1 MLAVLL
7 RSSISNLMGETAAGG
22 LIGVDCTIGA
32 ALSGHAAHAGPTSA
46 QSQATGFWCVHST
59 AGKMAN
65 PLARLCLARNEVP
78 LITRMAGCTLVTVMT
93 GNSKRG
99 SAVARTAAWP
109 AWMPAMS
116 LAGHSKWHNIRHKK
130 GAEDAKRSIIF
141 AKVAYGHPHYHVPC

>member
-1 MLAVLL
+1 
-7 RSSISNLMGETAAGG
+7 
-22 LIGVDCTIGA
+22 
-32 ALSGHAAHAGPTSA
+32 
-46 QSQATGFWCVHST
+46 
-59 AGKMAN
+59 MAN
-65 PLARLCLARNEVP
+65 PLARLCLARHEVP
-78 LITRMAGCTLVTVMT
+78 LMARLAGRAFVADMA

-141 AKVAYGHPHYHVPC
+141 AKVAYGHTHYHVPC